1 MDNSKQTVTK
11 HIVGEAS
18 ATLIPEFAASTGDL
32 AYQWYRAEETNLM
45 SEKVAFD
52 KLPKNAKVSYGKDY
66 IRLLTPTDPS
76 NYYHQDVGVG
86 GDSNKF
92 YVAMKVYVPE
102 NTAYVRNGAGTLS
115 SADLPA
121 LTDIH
126 YEPGD
131 NECFGRDAKGL
142 YYYRWNNIAA
152 YSNGTWSSYVA
163 NKGENE
169 YIGYKYLVAWYDAD
183 ENEIGR
189 IVIPVQYAN
198 ETNFNAVENFQEI
211 DGATANEYTA
221 TEPGLYKLHITRI
234 RNRATTEAES
244 IEYRVTNAPAVPVFD
259 EDTFTGEKSFFVTEL
274 ENKEAEFTIGWESDI
289 ESDEFIITWKMY
301 RTMAGKEDL
310 TIAVQKVRNVYSAS
324 FNPADEL
331 YKSIFEAAGEDLEAR
346 YYATIQNKLNGV
358 TSAVTG
364 VPSPTNMFYVT
375 D

>member
-1 MDNSKQTVTK
+1 MPE
-11 HIVGEAS
+11 IIPAVG
-18 ATLIPEFAASTGDL
+18 DMY
-32 AYQWYRAEETNLM
+32 YQWYRTEETNLM

-76 NYYHQDVGVG
+76 NYYSQDVGVG

-102 NTAYVRNGAGTLS
+102 NIAYVRNGAGTLS
-115 SADLPA
+115 SAELPV

-126 YEPGD
+126 YKPGD

-183 ENEIGR
+183 GNEIGR

-211 DGATANEYTA
+211 DGATANEYIA
-221 TEPGLYKLHITRI
+221 DQPGIYKLVATRY
-234 RNRATTEAES
+234 RNTASIEGES
-244 IEYRVTNAPAVPVFD
+244 IEYRVTNAPAVPVYAEGIYD
-259 EDTFTGEKSFFVTEL
+259 EFKKVSIDSLVNDKQDL
-274 ENKEAEFTIGWESDI
+274 MIAWNNDI
-289 ESDEFIITWKMY
+289 QSDEFYITWFLDRSEKKLADLEVVTY
-301 RTMAGKEDL
+301 KVTNEFESHFDPTDYKAVLDAAKED
-310 TIAVQKVRNVYSAS
+310 V
-324 FNPADEL
+324 E
-331 YKSIFEAAGEDLEAR
+331 GW
-346 YYATIQNKLNGV
+346 YYALVKNKLNGV
-358 TSAVTG
+358 ISNYSVKPDSKKMFNVTG
-364 VPSPTNMFYVT
+364 S
-375 D
+375 